1 MIYTPANTKCFTN
14 EYNTN
19 VRIKPEMIVPKI
31 ESSGFFIY
39 LLLEHKKLFYNQGD
53 EIISKPSFRQELQPF

>member
-1 MIYTPANTKCFTN
+1 MFYTPANTKCLTN

-31 ESSGFFIY
+31 ESSGFFIR
-39 LLLEHKKLFYNQGD
+39 LLLEPKKLFYY
-53 EIISKPSFRQELQPF
+53 

>member
-1 MIYTPANTKCFTN
+1 MPAMMCNQRKIPIEYSMIYTPANTKCFTN

-31 ESSGFFIY
+31 ESSGFFIH
-39 LLLEHKKLFYNQGD
+39 LLLELKKLFY
-53 EIISKPSFRQELQPF
+53 I